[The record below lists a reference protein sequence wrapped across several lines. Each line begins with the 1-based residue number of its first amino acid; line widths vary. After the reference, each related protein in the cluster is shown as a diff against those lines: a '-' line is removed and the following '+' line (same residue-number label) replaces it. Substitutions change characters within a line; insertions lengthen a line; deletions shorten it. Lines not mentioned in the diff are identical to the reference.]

1 MRRYNH
7 KIGHLNF
14 HADSKSCVCLTDIK
28 RQLYTPYFNNLRQ
41 KILYSLK
48 KNCQSQGNS
57 SYCDHVW
64 PSSLTLYNLYIN
76 MMYAI
81 NRKPCVAKEYA
92 MNEFSVNTKESLR
105 GFDNAS
111 KVTEIFCFY
120 NF

>member
-1 MRRYNH
+1 
-7 KIGHLNF
+7 
-14 HADSKSCVCLTDIK
+14 
-28 RQLYTPYFNNLRQ
+28 
-41 KILYSLK
+41 
-48 KNCQSQGNS
+48 
-57 SYCDHVW
+57 
-64 PSSLTLYNLYIN
+64 

>member
-1 MRRYNH
+1 
-7 KIGHLNF
+7 
-14 HADSKSCVCLTDIK
+14 
-28 RQLYTPYFNNLRQ
+28 
-41 KILYSLK
+41 
-48 KNCQSQGNS
+48 
-57 SYCDHVW
+57 
-64 PSSLTLYNLYIN
+64 

-81 NRKPCVAKEYA
+81 NRKPCVAKEYD